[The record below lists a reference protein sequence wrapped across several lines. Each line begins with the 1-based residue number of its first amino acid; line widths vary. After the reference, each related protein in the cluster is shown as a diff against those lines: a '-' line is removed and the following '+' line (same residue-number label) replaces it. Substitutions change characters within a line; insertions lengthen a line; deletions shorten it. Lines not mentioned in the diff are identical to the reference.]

1 MTSREYGTPG
11 AFKAAL
17 EQRLRNTSG
26 AGTHFARR
34 RQLLVFDRFLA
45 RLVRRFGDAA
55 ILKGGLVLELRLDR
69 ARTTRDIDFRL
80 TGSPDEVLE
89 RLQEA
94 GRLDLGDFMM
104 FEVRPDAE
112 HPEIQNDGMKYDG
125 MRFRAECK
133 LAGKLYGQAF
143 GVDVAFGDPIL
154 GEPEEVI
161 AEDVL
166 AFAGIAPPTLRI
178 YPLETH
184 IAEKLHAYT
193 MPRSRPNS
201 RVKDLP
207 DLALLAMV
215 RELDAGRVRRA
226 IEQTFAYRATHPVPS
241 ALLVPPPAWQA
252 PYAAMAKEDALP
264 WKSLADVEAAARA
277 FLDPILRGGL
287 SATWRPAEW
296 SWR

>member
-1 MTSREYGTPG
+1 MT
-11 AFKAAL
+11 
-17 EQRLRNTSG
+17 
-26 AGTHFARR
+26 
-34 RQLLVFDRFLA
+34 
-45 RLVRRFGDAA
+45 
-55 ILKGGLVLELRLDR
+55 
-69 ARTTRDIDFRL
+69 
-80 TGSPDEVLE
+80 
-89 RLQEA
+89 
-94 GRLDLGDFMM
+94 

-112 HPEIQNDGMKYDG
+112 HPEIQNDGMKHDG
-125 MRFRAECK
+125 MRFRAACK

-154 GEPEEVI
+154 GEPEEVV

-215 RELDAGRVRRA
+215 RELDAGRVSRA
-226 IEQTFAYRATHPVPS
+226 IGQTFAYRATHRCRRRCRCRQRRGRRRMSQWRRRTRCRGSLSPTSRPRHAHS
-241 ALLVPPPAWQA
+241 SIRSF
-252 PYAAMAKEDALP
+252 AAGCRRRG
-264 WKSLADVEAAARA
+264 ARRSG
-277 FLDPILRGGL
+277 RGDE
-287 SATWRPAEW
+287 R
-296 SWR
+296 R